1 MTITANFLTGPRLI
15 VAGSRFAAVFGPFG
29 LALSAKAPRNAKF
42 NGLVQ
47 RHHACRREG
56 VLPSGGG
63 RVSRSGRPCRSGA
76 FHGTHSH
83 SLSAHRP

>member
-29 LALSAKAPRNAKF
+29 LALSAKRLAMPKF

-56 VLPSGGG
+56 VLASGG
-63 RVSRSGRPCRSGA
+63 RVSRSGRPCRPGA
-76 FHGTHSH
+76 FHGTP
-83 SLSAHRP
+83 LSAHRP